1 MLKSKN
7 TNKTTLVLVV
17 AVLAAIM
24 TLGPAVS
31 NVQSAFATNGVNS
44 EECKDDEDYYE
55 DNEKACDKD
64 LRLHYGEDYDG
75 DFGSKTIDDDDDDD
89 DDHDDGDN
97 GDGNSASQAI
107 GQSQSSEQNS
117 QVVSGEDSVA
127 SGNNINFQNQENS
140 GNNALAQDGGDDG
153 DGDGNSARQGIGQSQ
168 SSEQNSQVVSGDDTI
183 GSGNNFSFQN
193 QENSG
198 NNAAAQQ

>member
-17 AVLAAIM
+17 SVLAVIM
-24 TLGPAVS
+24 TFGPSVS
-31 NVQSAFATNGVNS
+31 NYHSVFATNGVDS
-44 EECKDDEDYYE
+44 EQCKDDEDYYE
-55 DNEKACDKD
+55 DHEKACDKD

-89 DDHDDGDN
+89 DDDN
-97 GDGNSASQAI
+97 DNDGNSALQGI
-107 GQSQSSEQNS
+107 GQSQSSKQNS
-117 QVVSGEDSVA
+117 QVVSGGDSIG
-127 SGNNINFQNQENS
+127 SGNNFSFQNQENS
-140 GNNALAQDGGDDG
+140 GSNALAQDGGD

-168 SSEQNSQVVSGDDTI
+168 SSKQNSQVVSGGDSI

-193 QENSG
+193 QVNTG

>member
-1 MLKSKN
+1 MLKSNN
-7 TNKTTLVLVV
+7 TKLTAVLVV

-24 TLGPAVS
+24 ISGPSVS
-31 NVQSAFATNGVNS
+31 NFQSVFATNGVDS
-44 EECKDDEDYYE
+44 EQCKDDEDYYE

-89 DDHDDGDN
+89 DNDDHDDG
-97 GDGNSASQAI
+97 GNSASQAI
-107 GQSQSSEQNS
+107 GQSQSSSQNS
-117 QVVSGEDSVA
+117 QVVSGDDTVA
-127 SGNNINFQNQENS
+127 SGNNINLQNQENS
-140 GNNALAQDGGDDG
+140 GSNALAQDGGD

-168 SSEQNSQVVSGDDTI
+168 SSSQNSQVVSGGDTI

-198 NNAAAQQ
+198 SNAAAQS

>member
-1 MLKSKN
+1 MMKS
-7 TNKTTLVLVV
+7 T
-17 AVLAAIM
+17 
-24 TLGPAVS
+24 
-31 NVQSAFATNGVNS
+31 
-44 EECKDDEDYYE
+44 YE

-75 DFGSKTIDDDDDDD
+75 DFGSKTIDDDDDD
-89 DDHDDGDN
+89 HDD
-97 GDGNSASQAI
+97 DGNSASQAI

-117 QVVSGEDSVA
+117 QVVSGDDTVA
-127 SGNNINFQNQENS
+127 SGNNINLQNQENS
-140 GNNALAQDGGDDG
+140 GSNALAQDGGDND
-153 DGDGNSARQGIGQSQ
+153 DGNSARQGIGQSQ

>member
-31 NVQSAFATNGVNS
+31 NFQSAFATNGVNS
-44 EECKDDEDYYE
+44 EQCKDDEDYYE

-75 DFGSKTIDDDDDDD
+75 DFGSKTIDDDDDGDNG

-97 GDGNSASQAI
+97 GDGNKAS
-107 GQSQSSEQNS
+107 
-117 QVVSGEDSVA
+117 
-127 SGNNINFQNQENS
+127 
-140 GNNALAQDGGDDG
+140 
-153 DGDGNSARQGIGQSQ
+153 QGIGQSQ
-168 SSEQNSQVVSGDDTI
+168 SSEQNSQVVSGDDTE

-198 NNAAAQQ
+198 NNAAAQR

>member
-1 MLKSKN
+1 MLKSNN
-7 TNKTTLVLVV
+7 TKLTAVLVV

-24 TLGPAVS
+24 IFGPSVS
-31 NVQSAFATNGVNS
+31 NFQSVFATNGVDS
-44 EECKDDEDYYE
+44 EQCKDDEDYYE

-89 DDHDDGDN
+89 EDHDDGN

-117 QVVSGEDSVA
+117 QCVSGGDTDDSC
-127 SGNNINFQNQENS
+127 NN
-140 GNNALAQDGGDDG
+140 
-153 DGDGNSARQGIGQSQ
+153 
-168 SSEQNSQVVSGDDTI
+168 VSL
-183 GSGNNFSFQN
+183 QN

-198 NNAAAQQ
+198 NNAAAQSGGDDDDDDDDGNSSNQGIGQDQDSEQNSQCVSGEDATVSCNNVSFQNQVNSGNNALAQD

>member
-17 AVLAAIM
+17 SVLAVIM
-24 TLGPAVS
+24 TFGPSVS
-31 NVQSAFATNGVNS
+31 NFQSAFATNGVDS
-44 EECKDDEDYYE
+44 EQCKDDEDYYE
-55 DNEKACDKD
+55 DHEKACDKD

-75 DFGSKTIDDDDDDD
+75 DFGSKTIDDDDN
-89 DDHDDGDN
+89 DHDDN

-117 QVVSGEDSVA
+117 QVVSGDDTVA
-127 SGNNINFQNQENS
+127 SGNNINIQNQENTGS
-140 GNNALAQDGGDDG
+140 NALAQDGGD

-168 SSEQNSQVVSGDDTI
+168 SSEQNSQVVSGGDTI

-193 QENSG
+193 QENTGS
-198 NNAAAQQ
+198 NAAAQQ